1 MFKYSFFFNILSDNR
16 LHCGK
21 RKSKTNYTYVH
32 TYSPLIWQTC
42 INENVGQY
50 IMMDVKWMGKTI
62 KKNLYT
68 CTQIVAKVHLAGF
81 ILSRLQYERKQTHKI
96 FIKKILRKLFF
107 MAFRTIK
114 HYLPQLFKPLILSC
128 LVLVYIF

>member
-50 IMMDVKWMGKTI
+50 IMMDVKWMGKT
-62 KKNLYT
+62 KKEKLVYLYT
-68 CTQIVAKVHLAGF
+68 NCSESSF
-81 ILSRLQYERKQTHKI
+81 SRVYLIASPIRKDLENKHTK
-96 FIKKILRKLFF
+96 FLLR
-107 MAFRTIK
+107 R
-114 HYLPQLFKPLILSC
+114 Y
-128 LVLVYIF
+128 